1 VRPDAVDSASPGAL
15 PTTLVSPTAS
25 TPSTNTNVLAAE
37 EAASRPLL
45 TFVLVTLLAALGG
58 ALFLAFQKASLPDL
72 PARPTPERANR
83 ASPAENPQKPNSDP
97 SQTPA
102 PR

>member
-1 VRPDAVDSASPGAL
+1 MQLDVVDSTSPGAL

-25 TPSTNTNVLAAE
+25 TPSTNTNVQAAE

-58 ALFLAFQKASLPDL
+58 ALFLAFQKARLPDL
-72 PARPTPERANR
+72 P
-83 ASPAENPQKPNSDP
+83 SGSKSDP
-97 SQTPA
+97 AHHTSPSESRPKAEAVPAQA